1 MSDNNSPIYQFVSV
15 NPKRR
20 LIAKAA
26 EESGQKLQEHKRK
39 ENELQNHDQKIGA
52 TMDVMR
58 LSFYFNPCN
67 PKSPEDPKKSPE
79 DPEKSPDNGKL
90 VENEFKKIKTIS
102 SFESIHKQ
110 FNETSKVQ
118 TPKNY
123 SELKY
128 KVPKYKIQ
136 KIQNI

>member
-26 EESGQKLQEHKRK
+26 EESRQKLQEHRRK
-39 ENELQNHDQKIGA
+39 ENELQNHDQKIDA
-52 TMDVMR
+52 AMDVMG
-58 LSFYFNPCN
+58 LSFYFNPRN
-67 PKSPEDPKKSPE
+67 PKSPEDPKKS
-79 DPEKSPDNGKL
+79 SDNGKL
-90 VENEFKKIKTIS
+90 VENEFKEIKTIS

-118 TPKNY
+118 TPKSY